1 MIPKLPLSGLNSY
14 ISTEVLVGK
23 GANAHQK
30 DGAGISLKSQAS
42 KMPNSA
48 RVQRQLVLPSLPGT
62 GSRAVAA
69 MCLSARGNG
78 FGQTRMNAS
87 TTTDW
92 KYARGVASQVNPH
105 RLVGL
110 SSDDG
115 CLGDPELASR
125 RLDSERPTREYL
137 EQLGV
142 PLDLASLVSS
152 DCGSSC
158 ARSLAGGSKMPSLAS
173 LTSMQPSTASL
184 RSLQS
189 FGAQSFD
196 SHGASSI
203 LRQKR
208 LAAQVHLKPLLETT
222 EDDFA
227 GSAEPWKIERLQAC
241 FFRSE
246 GEIKARLKQIDE
258 YHHGIHD
265 VSGYE
270 VSQPPRPGKS
280 PRRASQLLQP
290 MPPAILEAFPE
301 LKELQ
306 DAFEGSGIEKLELKP
321 RRSWYDDFR
330 TRVAK
335 VPVVQRR
342 DSRMMMVEPSEAQND
357 DAQDEEG
364 PSSASSTR
372 RKRKVGSEH
381 DMLGA
386 DFAKSA
392 EDEISRAWELEVVRA
407 SEFLAFVRWLCGL
420 PEARLEDSLSTA
432 CDIFAQVLLPRQK
445 GDESE
450 VTKGGGNIRN
460 AGTIRFDRL
469 MAAGA
474 GMEEGGIKGL
484 GKVITGMLEA
494 RPSQVSVVHS
504 EGSIFSAVQQGLFAA
519 FARPWPVPA
528 TSLPQ
533 LRFFSQQQ
541 QMQLEKKMRDAQREE
556 HLHQLLEFQRQH
568 TQRPPYFDYLH
579 ASIEIKDEI
588 RLSKRATVVA
598 PKQSNDVPRWP
609 EALRPLW
616 PLQDFLR
623 RPEVERRK
631 EFQWPSSEDATDG
644 IKACGV
650 GDPQGTLAL
659 RRLLLARD
667 LTAFGASR
675 RQDTCIL
682 WTSPSPQP
690 QRREGSHSQID
701 AICYPPTGFVPHIL
715 LNRWQT
721 AWSISPDCRKYSP
734 TLNTN
739 VKIWRVK
746 IQHASG
752 LPRDVERIAEVPVKG
767 LLIDCSVFGEPFCV
781 VFWPDVGNPEMVR
794 VSLEVQLGG
803 LRGPQS
809 ELSFYYEVLPFR
821 QNLRN
826 SQLRIEASKFAED
839 IVEDASLWPCKSPR
853 AAKARR
859 TLTSSSSTN
868 RISSKQKVT
877 TSPRAAIS
885 TGNRA
890 DKFLSAACL
899 LEPLSHPNSTLE
911 VHGVDVKMTLRGG
924 SDVHA
929 VRAEL
934 YVVRFGGEEEFVRRA
949 TQVTRLQDGI
959 FLVRCKIPLPRFRY
973 YLRLWPAPNEV
984 FAHPLQYNVSVIDAA
999 HTPALLPSLEDPLI
1013 SKFGFAPISAA
1024 AQALGIIPVAPRM
1037 FRVPVGECYFL
1048 IYVDKAIALAAMK
1061 NNEDE
1066 NEMNNPHCAPRLH
1079 TRLFNRRLGMKDNE
1093 KRSLSKSQAAK
1104 ESSSPFNNL
1113 KVLQKSLQRRLSPAH
1128 VQDSVGTVHLDL
1140 SFNEGSCVK
1149 RLTER
1154 SDLPGFYE
1162 TFLDLN
1168 QADLSANLRLFLR
1181 LPGTDACHYT
1191 PRLLCEWFICRSNEH
1206 LPTGFV

>member
-1 MIPKLPLSGLNSY
+1 MIPKLPLSGLKSY

-23 GANAHQK
+23 GANSHQT
-30 DGAGISLKSQAS
+30 DGAGVSLKSQAS

-48 RVQRQLVLPSLPGT
+48 RSQRQLVLPSLPGS

-78 FGQTRMNAS
+78 FGQTRLNAS
-87 TTTDW
+87 TTADW
-92 KYARGVASQVNPH
+92 KSSRGVHLSSKMFMEEVSPH

-173 LTSMQPSTASL
+173 LTSMQPSTTSL

-196 SHGASSI
+196 SHGASAI

-208 LAAQVHLKPLLETT
+208 LAAQVHLRPLLENT

-246 GEIKARLKQIDE
+246 GEIKARLKQMDE

-270 VSQPPRPGKS
+270 VPQPPRPGKS
-280 PRRASQLLQP
+280 PRRASQILP
-290 MPPAILEAFPE
+290 SVPPAILEAFPE

-306 DAFEGSGIEKLELKP
+306 DAFDGSGIEKLELKP

-342 DSRMMMVEPSEAQND
+342 DSRMMMLETSEAQND

-372 RKRKVGSEH
+372 RKRKVASEH

-386 DFAKSA
+386 DFPKGA
-392 EDEISRAWELEVVRA
+392 EDEVSRAWELEVVRA

-432 CDIFAQVLLPRQK
+432 CDIFAQVLLARQK
-445 GDESE
+445 GDEPE
-450 VTKGGGNIRN
+450 VTKGGG
-460 AGTIRFDRL
+460 TMRFDRFL
-469 MAAGA
+469 AGT
-474 GMEEGGIKGL
+474 GSEEGGIKGL
-484 GKVITGMLEA
+484 GKVITSMLEA

-504 EGSIFSAVQQGLFAA
+504 EGSIVSAVQQGLFAA

-541 QMQLEKKMRDAQREE
+541 QMQLDKKMRDAQREE

-568 TQRPPYFDYLH
+568 TQRPPPFDYLH
-579 ASIEIKDEI
+579 ASHDIKDA
-588 RLSKRATVVA
+588 RPSQRVTVVA
-598 PKQSNDVPRWP
+598 PKPSTDVTHWP

-616 PLQDFLR
+616 PLQDCLH
-623 RPEVERRK
+623 RPDVERRK
-631 EFQWPSSEDATDG
+631 DFQWPSTEDATDG
-644 IKACGV
+644 VKACGV

-675 RQDTCIL
+675 RQDTCVL

-690 QRREGSHSQID
+690 QRREGSHSEID
-701 AICYPPTGFVPHIL
+701 AMCYPPTGFVPHIL

-746 IQHASG
+746 MQHSNG

-781 VFWPDVGNPEMVR
+781 AFWPDVGNPEMMR

-826 SQLRIEASKFAED
+826 SQLRIEASKCAED
-839 IVEDASLWPCKSPR
+839 LVEDASLWPCKSPR

-859 TLTSSSSTN
+859 TLTSSNSTN
-868 RISSKQKVT
+868 RLLSKSKVA
-877 TSPRAAIS
+877 TSPRASAS

-890 DKFLSAACL
+890 DKFLSTACL

-911 VHGVDVKMTLRGG
+911 IHGVDVKMTFRGG

-934 YVVRFGGEEEFVRRA
+934 SVVRFGGEEEFVRRA
-949 TQVTRLQDGI
+949 TQVTRLHDGI

-984 FAHPLQYNVSVIDAA
+984 FAQPLQYNISVIDAA
-999 HTPALLPSLEDPLI
+999 HTPSLLPSLEDPLI

-1037 FRVPVGECYFL
+1037 YRVPVGECYFL

-1079 TRLFNRRLGMKDNE
+1079 TRLFNRRLGTKDNE
-1093 KRSLSKSQAAK
+1093 KCTLSKSQVMK

-1113 KVLQKSLQRRLSPAH
+1113 KALQKSLQASLSPAH

-1162 TFLDLN
+1162 TFLDLH
-1168 QADLSANLRLFLR
+1168 QADLSANLRLFMR
-1181 LPGTDACHYT
+1181 LPGTDAFHYT
-1191 PRLLCEWFICRSNEH
+1191 PRLLSEWFICRSNEH